1 MNLKPHKLGQ
11 IDEFELQNTSK
22 DDSHNTVQNFKDLP
36 LFHLNAIPKKII
48 AITIMLTILG
58 ITFLII
64 GLLLFFKQPSNYD
77 QYLPLLFIGILM
89 TIPGIYYSYKITV
102 FAYSR
107 SRYEQ
112 EQIIQEL
119 PIEY

>member
-1 MNLKPHKLGQ
+1 MNLKPHQIGQ

-22 DDSHNTVQNFKDLP
+22 DDGHSTISSFKEQQ

-64 GLLLFFKQPSNYD
+64 GVLLLFKQPSNYD

-89 TIPGIYYSYKITV
+89 TIPGIYYSFKIIQ

-107 SRYEQ
+107 SRQEQ
-112 EQIIQEL
+112 EQIMQEL
-119 PIEY
+119 PIDY

>member
-1 MNLKPHKLGQ
+1 MNLKPYQLGQ

-22 DDSHNTVQNFKDLP
+22 EDFHTKVQPIKEQP

-64 GLLLFFKQPSNYD
+64 GLLLLIKQTSNYD

-89 TIPGIYYSYKITV
+89 TIPGIYYSYKIIIFT
-102 FAYSR
+102 YSR
-107 SRYEQ
+107 SRQEQ

-119 PIEY
+119 PIDY

>member
-1 MNLKPHKLGQ
+1 MNLKPHKIGQ
-11 IDEFELQNTSK
+11 NDEFELQNTSK
-22 DDSHNTVQNFKDLP
+22 EDSHITISSLKEQQ

-64 GLLLFFKQPSNYD
+64 GLLLLIKQPSNYD

-89 TIPGIYYSYKITV
+89 TIPGIYYSYKIIQ

-107 SRYEQ
+107 SRQEQ

-119 PIEY
+119 PIDY